1 MKMKK
6 EKTNGKGL
14 KTMWTVLM
22 AAALILHF
30 AGLLSCSSIDC
41 PVQNK
46 VYTVYDLLKADGTTD
61 TLKVDTLSI
70 ITKRVDDTDTTL
82 LNRAV
87 GITTF
92 DLNISYTQPEDVFYF
107 TLLDTLGNVYHDTVY
122 VQKEDYPHFE
132 SVDCQAAYFHQLTG
146 VRSTHNVID
155 SIVINNSTV
164 NYDAT
169 NEHFHVYLKARY

>member
-1 MKMKK
+1 MKNNKI
-6 EKTNGKGL
+6 NGKGL
-14 KTMWTVLM
+14 RVVWTVLAM
-22 AAALILHF
+22 TFLMLHF
-30 AGLLSCSSIDC
+30 SSLISCSSIDC

-46 VYTVYDLLKADGTTD
+46 VYTVYNLLKANGTTD

-70 ITKRVDDTDTTL
+70 TTKRADDTDTIL

-107 TLLDTLGNVYHDTVY
+107 TLCDTLGNTYRDTVY
-122 VQKEDYPHFE
+122 VQKEDFPHFE

-146 VRSTHNVID
+146 VHSTHYAID
-155 SIVINNSTV
+155 SIVINHPTV

-169 NEHFHVYLKARY
+169 NEHFHVYFKARY